1 MGTLRLKAE
10 KKITAAL
17 TYDADK
23 INNLREEF
31 TQNMKRMRLNNA
43 RQNIEA
49 ILTDL
54 PGLRKGKGEVA
65 INGIVSV
72 REGIRDSSL
81 SDSEAKE
88 ELIKIRT
95 KFLGDL
101 SKFLADETSSG
112 KLKKKSDEP
121 DSPPAAPKDI
131 PLNTEDEIKPLVQES
146 LEEFMAGLEE
156 ALQTTAEGELKTYR
170 KNSVQLRSDLMR
182 ANFVLGYAPVLPIT
196 TTPMSAQKLKNLGF
210 SVATVGDYTVIEDQ
224 LVLGIRHKG
233 LEEDLE
239 ESMKTKLP
247 EGVTGDKAAAFIKKA
262 AEQLRTKSA
271 AQQKESE
278 EQLVEIIQNT
288 YRNLQL
294 VTFKPSFW
302 AGATWYWLVPNK
314 HLGLFAKATIS
325 SGEVPMKLR
334 SWALPFKE

>member
-112 KLKKKSDEP
+112 KIKKKSDEP
-121 DSPPAAPKDI
+121 EATPSSPKEI
-131 PLNTEDEIKPLVQES
+131 PVNTEDEIKPLVQES

-156 ALQTTAEGELKTYR
+156 TLQKTAEGELKTYR

-247 EGVTGDKAAAFIKKA
+247 KGVTGDKAAAFIKKA

-278 EQLVEIIQNT
+278 EQLVETIQNT